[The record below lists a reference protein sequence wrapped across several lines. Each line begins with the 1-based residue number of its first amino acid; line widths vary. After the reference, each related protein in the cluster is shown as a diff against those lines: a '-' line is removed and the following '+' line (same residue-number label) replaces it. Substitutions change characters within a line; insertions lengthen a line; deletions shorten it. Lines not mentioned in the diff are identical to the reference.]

1 MYRVKSDLEGLLKRL
16 KDCQTRGLN
25 IFNLNIDDLHFLVQR
40 KLIRGLPW
48 DIQYTVDQVSL
59 MVIKEKLS

>member
-1 MYRVKSDLEGLLKRL
+1 VESDLDGLLKRL
-16 KDCQTRGLN
+16 LNCQARKLN
-25 IFNLNIDDLHFLVQR
+25 LLHLNFDDLHFLVQR

-59 MVIKEKLS
+59 MVITQKLS